1 MQQDSSRQS
10 YEARNARFKKPPM
23 INSETRKIG
32 PKRSS
37 SLGSKVLG
45 SVEEPEISGSM
56 DRLFELNAE
65 NELLKLEQR

>member
-1 MQQDSSRQS
+1 
-10 YEARNARFKKPPM
+10 M